1 MAQAK
6 LEGISQGADTVR
18 KYVIRFKE
26 VLKDTGYNNDALVQR
41 FHKNLR
47 GPILAA
53 LNKIRTPT
61 LSTIL
66 DWQHE
71 AI

>member
-6 LEGISQGADTVR
+6 LEGISQGANMAR
-18 KYVIRFKE
+18 KYIIRFKE
-26 VLKDTGYNNDALVQR
+26 VSKDTGYDNDALVQQ
-41 FHKNLR
+41 FCKGLR
-47 GPILAA
+47 RPILAT
-53 LNKIRTPT
+53 LDKIRTPT